1 VRALLLVL
9 DSVGLGGAPDAAQY
23 GDEGANT
30 LGHILEQLPELR
42 LPNLDSLGLSE
53 LLPAYKSHTSY
64 TTYRSSYGRMTQR
77 SAGKDTTTGHWEI
90 AGVILQA
97 PFTTFERFPD
107 DLVHAIERDAGIQF
121 IGNYPQ
127 SGTTILAELG
137 AEHVRTG
144 KPILYTSADSVLQI
158 AAHEQVIRIDRL
170 YDICTVAR
178 QHADRFRIGRV
189 IARPFTGPEGN
200 FSRTSRRHDFSMEPP
215 RTILNAISENG
226 LAVIGIGKISD
237 IFAGQ
242 GITESFSTDG
252 NAEGMQRIAEQWER
266 LDAGL
271 IFVNLVDFDMLYGHR
286 RDPAGYGQALEQFD
300 QWLGEFM
307 TKIRPTDLVIITA
320 DHGND
325 PTFRGT
331 DHTREQVP
339 LFVLHNNQ
347 NRALGVRDTYADVA
361 ATLGEYFTLPK
372 RWEVGDSFL
381 STTDSHLFEES
392 ELRASN

>member
-9 DSVGLGGAPDAAQY
+9 DSVGIGHAPDAAEY

-30 LGHILEQLPELR
+30 LGHILEQVPELR
-42 LPNLDSLGLSE
+42 LPNLSSLGLGE
-53 LLPAYKSHTSY
+53 LVPAHRSNESHTTYKSSF
-64 TTYRSSYGRMTQR
+64 GKMQER

-90 AGVILQA
+90 AGVILEE
-97 PFTTFERFPD
+97 PFAVYERFPD
-107 DLVHAIERDAGIQF
+107 ELVRAIERDAGVQF
-121 IGNYPQ
+121 IGNYAQ

-158 AAHEQVIRIDRL
+158 AAHDEIVRIDRL

-215 RTILNAISENG
+215 RTILNAIGEHG
-226 LAVIGIGKISD
+226 LPVIGVGKISD

-242 GITESFSTDG
+242 GITQSFPTDG
-252 NAEGMQRIAEQWER
+252 NAEGMQRIADVWEN
-266 LDAGL
+266 LESGL
-271 IFVNLVDFDMLYGHR
+271 VFVNLVDFDMLYGHR
-286 RDPAGYGQALEQFD
+286 RDVAGYAATLDRFD
-300 QWLGEFM
+300 QWLGEFLG
-307 TKIRPTDLVIITA
+307 KITPSDLVIITA

-325 PTFRGT
+325 PTYRGT

-339 LFVLHNNQ
+339 LFVLHNEESQ
-347 NRALGVRDTYADVA
+347 DLGTRQTFADIA
-361 ATLGEYFTLPK
+361 ATLSAYFQLPDA
-372 RWEVGDSFL
+372 WSVGDSFL
-381 STTDSHLFEES
+381 PKCAAARS
-392 ELRASN
+392 A

>member
-1 VRALLLVL
+1 VRALLLIL
-9 DSVGLGGAPDAAQY
+9 DSVGIGGAPDAAHY

-42 LPNLDSLGLSE
+42 LPTLDSLGLRE
-53 LLPAYKSHTSY
+53 LVPAHRSHGSY
-64 TTYRSSYGRMTQR
+64 TTYQSSYGRMTER

-90 AGVILQA
+90 AGVILEE
-97 PFTTFERFPD
+97 PFATFERFPD
-107 DLVHAIERDAGIQF
+107 DLIRAIERDAGVQF

-127 SGTTILAELG
+127 SGTTILGELG
-137 AEHVRTG
+137 GEHVRTG

-170 YDICTVAR
+170 YEICTVAR

-200 FSRTSRRHDFSMEPP
+200 FSRTSRRHDFSMQPP

-226 LAVIGIGKISD
+226 LAVIGVGKIGD

-242 GITESFSTDG
+242 GITESFPTDG

-266 LDAGL
+266 LEAGL

-286 RDPAGYGQALEQFD
+286 RDPVGYGRALEQFD
-300 QWLGEFM
+300 QWLGQFLP
-307 TKIRPTDLVIITA
+307 KVLPRDLVIITA

-325 PTFRGT
+325 PTYRGT

-339 LFVLHNNQ
+339 LFVLHNKEA
-347 NRALGVRDTYADVA
+347 RALGVRNTYADVA
-361 ATLGEYFTLPK
+361 KTLVDFFELPAGSPAGE
-372 RWEVGDSFL
+372 SFL
-381 STTDSHLFEES
+381 SESDSDQFETRP
-392 ELRASN
+392 LRASN